1 MKNVCILPVNI
12 IVFTSSPKV
21 NFLYIVIL
29 GRYLWCLLSTSSEK
43 CVLKKFC
50 LSGVA
55 LSYPVSDHVSQLVGI
70 VVLLTSTLAQRLP
83 VARETHEP
91 APVGLQK
98 SSLSLT
104 PFHQQRWNTNWFH
117 LRPQRAQ
124 IKVCEAWLHRACT
137 IHTWNPQRVSVISV
151 RCKTIMTPFHHSTGC
166 SSVIGGVSHNYQTH
180 TDINIIHWAQLLIQN
195 QVNTLIFS
203 H

>member
-1 MKNVCILPVNI
+1 MKKVWILPVNI
-12 IVFTSSPKV
+12 TVFTSSPKL

-29 GRYLWCLLSTSSEK
+29 WGIYDVYYPPAVDK
-43 CVLKKFC
+43 GVLKKFC

-55 LSYPVSDHVSQLVGI
+55 LSYPVSDHVSRHCCAADLHAG
-70 VVLLTSTLAQRLP
+70 LKAAGGLW
-83 VARETHEP
+83 ETHEP

-137 IHTWNPQRVSVISV
+137 IHKWNPQRVSVISV

-166 SSVIGGVSHNYQTH
+166 SSVIGGVTDNYQTH
-180 TDINIIHWAQLLIQN
+180 TDINIIDWAQLLI
-195 QVNTLIFS
+195 
-203 H
+203 